1 MNSFIFFSC
10 FYNQSLT
17 MNLLKIYVFEMVIC
31 CELNLIVYAINY
43 KIKVKKKCLLVL
55 NNVIRKT
62 VKEFFLNIWNT

>member
-1 MNSFIFFSC
+1 
-10 FYNQSLT
+10 